1 MAARRLGRA
10 VLSLNR
16 KVISVD
22 VFNHLLRSAR
32 AEEGWVHLS
41 ALVQLVFFFFSPRRK
56 SVSACCQT
64 NRGFTF
70 LGILELF
77 QSLDLHVV
85 SGLLTARNKTVDHLR
100 ISEKHKEE

>member
-41 ALVQLVFFFFSPRRK
+41 ALVQLVFFFFFSKAKIRLRLLPDK
-56 SVSACCQT
+56 SWLYFSWYP
-64 NRGFTF
+64 
-70 LGILELF
+70 
-77 QSLDLHVV
+77 
-85 SGLLTARNKTVDHLR
+85 
-100 ISEKHKEE
+100 

>member
-41 ALVQLVFFFFSPRRK
+41 ALVQLFFFSSRRK

-100 ISEKHKEE
+100 ISEKHKKE

>member
-41 ALVQLVFFFFSPRRK
+41 ALVQLVFFFFLQGENPSPPAARQIVALLFL
-56 SVSACCQT
+56 VSLNC
-64 NRGFTF
+64 
-70 LGILELF
+70 
-77 QSLDLHVV
+77 S
-85 SGLLTARNKTVDHLR
+85 SP
-100 ISEKHKEE
+100 

>member
-41 ALVQLVFFFFSPRRK
+41 ALVQLFFFLSKAKIRLRLLPDKSWLYFSWYP
-56 SVSACCQT
+56 
-64 NRGFTF
+64 
-70 LGILELF
+70 
-77 QSLDLHVV
+77 
-85 SGLLTARNKTVDHLR
+85 
-100 ISEKHKEE
+100 

>member
-41 ALVQLVFFFFSPRRK
+41 ALVQLFFFFLQGENPSPPAARQIVALLFL
-56 SVSACCQT
+56 VSLNC
-64 NRGFTF
+64 
-70 LGILELF
+70 
-77 QSLDLHVV
+77 S
-85 SGLLTARNKTVDHLR
+85 SP
-100 ISEKHKEE
+100 